1 MAKRRAEELRR
12 AHSAA
17 TSGASRKPADDEPD
31 RSPATAGPQATATRA
46 PAASGVGAPAAADEV
61 CPICGGI
68 GYVTFDVPLDD
79 PRFSEAV
86 PCRCMADEL
95 ARRELESVR
104 SFAQM
109 AALAEM
115 TFETFQV
122 EAPGNSP
129 DQVLSLRA
137 AFEAARE
144 FAANPSGWLLLRGG
158 YGCGKSHLAA
168 AIVNE
173 RLRRGLPALFVVLPD
188 LLDELRATFADDSA
202 DSYEDRFEAVREV
215 PLLVLDDL
223 GAQAPTPWAAEKLYQ
238 LLNHRYN
245 NRLPTVVTTNCRL
258 EDLDDRIRSRLCHV
272 GLVRA
277 VEIRALDF
285 RAGTADQGTELST
298 LHLYRGLTFESW
310 DSRATVLRR
319 ELAENA
325 QRAFE
330 LARQFAA
337 APSGWLVF
345 MGQHGCGKTHL
356 AAAIANQRVAV
367 GAPALFVVV
376 PDLLDHLRATYSP
389 TSRVQYDRRFDEVR
403 STPLLVLDDL
413 GVESATPWA
422 KEKLFQIL
430 NYRYAARLATVI
442 TMALRLEEVPA
453 RLRSRMLDTR
463 LCTIFEII
471 APAYYESY
479 ADRPPPARRG
489 RPR

>member
-1 MAKRRAEELRR
+1 MPTTPTNA
-12 AHSAA
+12 
-17 TSGASRKPADDEPD
+17 
-31 RSPATAGPQATATRA
+31 A
-46 PAASGVGAPAAADEV
+46 PAVDPSSSARDI

-68 GYVTFDVPLDD
+68 GYVTLDVPLDD
-79 PRFSEAV
+79 PRFGRALR
-86 PCRCMADEL
+86 CRCMADEV
-95 ARRELESVR
+95 ARRALESVR
-104 SFAQM
+104 RFAQM
-109 AALAEM
+109 AALEDM

-129 DQVLSLRA
+129 EQVRSLRA
-137 AFEAARE
+137 AFEAACE
-144 FAANPSGWLLLRGG
+144 FAENPNGWLLLRGS
-158 YGCGKSHLAA
+158 YGCGKTHLAA

-173 RLRRGLPALFVVLPD
+173 RLRRGQPALFVVLPD
-188 LLDELRATFADDSA
+188 LLDELRATFAPDSA
-202 DSYEDRFEAVREV
+202 DSYEDRFEAVRDIPV
-215 PLLVLDDL
+215 LVLDDL
-223 GAQAPTPWAAEKLYQ
+223 GAQAPTAWAAEKLYQ

-245 NRLPTVVTTNCRL
+245 CRLPTVVTTNCRL
-258 EDLDDRIRSRLCHV
+258 EDLDDRVRSRLCHV
-272 GLVRA
+272 GLVRS

-285 RAGTADQGTELST
+285 RAGTSDQGTELST
-298 LHLYRGLTFESW
+298 LHFYRGLTFGSW

-330 LARQFAA
+330 LARHFAA

-356 AAAIANQRVAV
+356 AAAIANERVAA

-389 TSRVQYDRRFDEVR
+389 TSRVQYDRRFDEIR

-430 NYRYAARLATVI
+430 NYRYAARLPTVI
-442 TMALRLEEVPA
+442 TMALHLDEVPP

-479 ADRPPPARRG
+479 AAPRPTQPRRARG
-489 RPR
+489 R